1 MLKTKS
7 KFKACFPHMG
17 NYHVAFKTIAEL
29 LDCEIIT
36 PPPISKKTIEL
47 GFKYSPEFVC
57 IPFKYNLGN
66 YIESL
71 EKGANVI
78 VQAGGGCRFGFYGE
92 VQKEILKSLGYKFEF
107 FKLNNSFNPFVIA
120 KEFQKFNPKATI
132 PFLLRG
138 FTIAFCQALAIEKIE
153 DFVRKNIGFEKN
165 KGEMEKLF
173 KEFLAELDKAKS
185 FIKIYKVY
193 KKYKTDFRMI
203 KTKKPKK
210 PLRVGLVGELY
221 VVMEPFSNFDIEKNL
236 GKKGVEIHRFTT
248 VSQIITSFLFSR
260 RHVKHLMHDA
270 EPYLKYHIGGH
281 GLESV
286 ANAHKLAR
294 EGFDGLIHVKPFGC
308 MPEIN
313 AMTALHRISQ
323 DYKFPIVY
331 FSFDSLTSESGVN
344 TRLEAF
350 YDMLVM
356 KRKKYAKN
364 QRIHGSGHRLHFHQS
379 RSN

>member
-1 MLKTKS
+1 
-7 KFKACFPHMG
+7 MG
-17 NYHVAFKTIAEL
+17 NYHVAFKSIAKL

-47 GFKYSPEFVC
+47 GCKYSPEFVC

-66 YIESL
+66 YIEAL

-120 KEFQKFNPKATI
+120 KEFQKFNRRATI

-138 FTIAFCQALAIEKIE
+138 FALAFCQALAIEKIE
-153 DFVRKNIGFEKN
+153 DYVRKNIGFEK
-165 KGEMEKLF
+165 KEGEMEKLF
-173 KEFLAELDKAKS
+173 NSFLMELDKINN
-185 FIKIYKVY
+185 FTQIYKTY
-193 KKYKTDFRMI
+193 NKFKINFHKI

-210 PLRVGLVGELY
+210 PIRVGLVGELY
-221 VVMEPFSNFDIEKNL
+221 VVMEPFSNFEIEKKL

-248 VSQIITSFLFSR
+248 VSNIITSFLFSR
-260 RHVKHLMHDA
+260 KHVKRLMSDA
-270 EPYLKYHIGGH
+270 KPYLKYHIGGH

-294 EGFDGLIHVKPFGC
+294 QGFDGLIHVKPFGC

-323 DYKFPIVY
+323 DYQFPIVY
-331 FSFDSLTSESGVN
+331 FSFDSLTSESGVA

-350 YDMLVM
+350 YDMLIM

-364 QRIHGSGHRLHFHQS
+364 QRIHGGGHRLHFHQS
-379 RSN
+379 RSH